1 MELRDEFAREV
12 MKEMNWTSDPERLKD
27 CAEACYAIADAM
39 MAARGVAAPP
49 EGSWIVWSGGY
60 ECPVPKGAKFSIR
73 FRCGEENNAA
83 MGGIWDW
90 THDDESDDYGIIAYR
105 IDK

>member
-12 MKEMNWTSDPERLKD
+12 MKEMNWTSDPEQMKV
-27 CAEACYAIADAM
+27 CAETCYAIADAM
-39 MAARGVAAPP
+39 MAARGD
-49 EGSWIVWSGGY
+49 GWIEWSGGD
-60 ECPVPKGAKFSIR
+60 ECPVPEGAKFSIR
-73 FRCGEENNAA
+73 FRCGIEDNAA